1 MIKIVSPELKSNSMK
16 RNVIACFY
24 FCWRLT
30 RNLVHT
36 GSCSLSFFLIF
47 SVSLFVSL
55 SLFLSFTLSLSL
67 SLSHT
72 HTISLSHFGNF
83 FIDGERWSQTS
94 ALHADMNFLL
104 WKVGKILQKE
114 KQNNLNCDR
123 NKLLIIFFFQS
134 FCRLSAFSVF
144 LLHLTTMLTFKKCNL
159 QTKIKL

>member
-1 MIKIVSPELKSNSMK
+1 MSPELKSNSLK
-16 RNVIACFY
+16 INVIACFY

-55 SLFLSFTLSLSL
+55 FVSLSLSL
-67 SLSHT
+67 SLS
-72 HTISLSHFGNF
+72 ISLFHFGNF

-144 LLHLTTMLTFKKCNL
+144 LLHLTTMLTFKKCNF
-159 QTKIKL
+159 TDEIKL

>member
-1 MIKIVSPELKSNSMK
+1 MIKVVSLELKSNSMK

-47 SVSLFVSL
+47 SVSLFV
-55 SLFLSFTLSLSL
+55 FLSLS
-67 SLSHT
+67 
-72 HTISLSHFGNF
+72 ISLSHFGNF

>member
-1 MIKIVSPELKSNSMK
+1 VSPELKSNSLK

-47 SVSLFVSL
+47 SVSLFV
-55 SLFLSFTLSLSL
+55 FLSLS
-67 SLSHT
+67 
-72 HTISLSHFGNF
+72 ISLSHFGNF

-134 FCRLSAFSVF
+134 FKRLSAFSVF
-144 LLHLTTMLTFKKCNL
+144 LLHLTTMLTFKKCNF
-159 QTKIKL
+159 TDEIKL